1 MTTYGLLIVDT
12 NWTNDDKVEVGKTTH
27 LHHKHELVE
36 GAKAL
41 VYVRHPVDAIV
52 AEVELTGG
60 VIQEENVP
68 EEPTLN
74 PAVPES
80 AGAVFTP
87 SQLMEKT
94 YSVPIRALRLKG
106 QCEPLP
112 INRVQMVL
120 GSDFSAFDETWMP
133 LTQAQYDALAALWE
147 KA

>member
-12 NWTNDDKVEVGKTTH
+12 NWTNDDTVEVGKTTH
-27 LHHKHELVE
+27 LRHKNDLVA
-36 GAKAL
+36 GAQAL
-41 VYVRHPVDAIV
+41 VYVRDPVDAIV

-60 VIQEENVP
+60 VIQDENAP

-80 AGAVFTP
+80 AGAVLTP

-94 YSVPIRALRLKG
+94 YSVPVRALRLKG

-112 INRVQMVL
+112 INRVQKVL

-133 LTQAQYDALAALWE
+133 LTQAQYEALVALWQH
-147 KA
+147 

>member
-12 NWTNDDKVEVGKTTH
+12 NWTNDEKVEIGKTTH
-27 LHHKHELVE
+27 LRHKNDLVE
-36 GAKAL
+36 GAKAM

-60 VIQEENVP
+60 VIQEENAP
-68 EEPTLN
+68 EETTLN
-74 PAVPES
+74 PAAAERSGNVLS
-80 AGAVFTP
+80 P

-112 INRVQMVL
+112 INRVQKVL
-120 GSDFSAFDETWMP
+120 GSDFTVFDETWMP
-133 LTQAQYDALAALWE
+133 LTQAQYETLAALWE